1 MNKKSQGPGTDEA
14 AAAAIAVAQPVL
26 LTNVEAAV
34 DEILRRLPGEIRLA
48 LPLGVGKP
56 NPLLNAL
63 YRRVAA
69 QPERRLHIY
78 TALSLERPKGRTEL
92 EQHFLAPLVER
103 VFADYPDLAYVAP
116 LRAGQLPPNISVQ
129 EFFFKTADYLGNE
142 AAQQGFICTNYS
154 FAVRDMCSQGINLL
168 MQAVATRL
176 NPETGAREYSLS
188 CNPDLSFDLLE
199 HQAAAGQPVLSVAMV
214 NEALPFMPGPAVAD
228 VGLFSLLLSGPGCSH
243 SVFAPPN
250 AAISW
255 ADYAIGLHASSLV
268 KDGGTLQIGIG
279 SLGDAI
285 AQALIVRETRNADY
299 RAILSGLCGL
309 SGCTPSDPQAGRE
322 LGRFEQGLYG
332 CSEMFVNGFMRLIDA
347 GLIRRLVFDDLDL
360 QALALAGQLG
370 PQPEASVIRALQER
384 GRIASP
390 LRPCDL
396 DFLQAQGLLKPEVEL
411 QTDGRLA
418 YAGQH
423 WPNCCEAMA
432 PELIGPAWRRA
443 TLMHGGFF
451 LGPRDFYQRLRELPE
466 GLRQRIAMTRIHFIN
481 ELYGDALGSEVLK
494 RAQRRDARFINTTMK
509 MTLLGAASSDGY
521 DSGQMV
527 SGVGGQYNFV
537 AMAHALQGARSILL
551 LRATHDNA
559 QGLSSS
565 IVWHYAN
572 CTIPRHLRDI
582 VVTEYGVADLRGCS
596 DAEVIARLLQV
607 CDSRF
612 QQGLMDEAKAHGKLP
627 ADYQLPAS
635 ARRNLP
641 EALREQLRPWR
652 NSGVLPDFP
661 FGTDLSDEEMQIV
674 RALKKLKHA
683 SHHPVELV
691 KLIVKSLGPQ
701 TPVPEAWLERLGLH
715 EAHSFKQLFLRR
727 LFASNL

>member
-1 MNKKSQGPGTDEA
+1 MLHRNAPQAPGDDLSA
-14 AAAAIAVAQPVL
+14 KPQPQHCADL
-26 LTNVEAAV
+26 EAAV
-34 DEILRRLPGEIRLA
+34 DEILRRIPGDIGLA
-48 LPLGVGKP
+48 LPLGIGKP
-56 NPLLNAL
+56 NPLVNAL
-63 YRRVAA
+63 YRRIAA
-69 QPERRLHIY
+69 LPERRLRIY
-78 TALSLERPKGRTEL
+78 TALSLEKPKGRSEL

-103 VFADYPDLAYVAP
+103 VFADYPDLAYVGP
-116 LRAGQLPPNISVQ
+116 LRAGQLPDNIAVQ
-129 EFFFKTADYLGNE
+129 EFFLKTADYLGNE

-154 FAVRDMCSQGINLL
+154 FAVRDICAQGVNLL
-168 MQAVATRL
+168 IQAVAARV
-176 NPETGAREYSLS
+176 NPETGEREFSLS

-199 HQAAAGQPVLSVAMV
+199 HQRAAGQPVLTVAMV

-228 VGLFSLLLSGPGCSH
+228 ARLFDLMVEGPGCSH
-243 SVFAPPN
+243 ALFAPPN

-285 AQALIVRETRNADY
+285 AQALIVRDSRNHDY
-299 RAILSGLCGL
+299 RAILAGLC
-309 SGCTPSDPQAGRE
+309 SGGAAEAPDGWQEGRE

-347 GLIRRLVFDDLDL
+347 GLIRRLVFDDLAL
-360 QALALAGQLG
+360 QQLALEGRLGAAPDAG
-370 PQPEASVIRALQER
+370 VIRALCER

-390 LRPCDL
+390 LRASDL
-396 DFLQAQGLLKPEVEL
+396 AFLQSQGLLQAGVTL
-411 QTDGRLA
+411 AADGQLLFWQGQT
-418 YAGQH
+418 
-423 WPNCCEAMA
+423 WPNQPEALA
-432 PELIGPAWRRA
+432 PELIGLGWRRA
-443 TLMHGGFF
+443 ALMHGGFF

-466 GLRQRIAMTRIHFIN
+466 ALRQRIAMTRIHYIN
-481 ELYGDALGSEVLK
+481 ELYGDVRGSEALK

-521 DSGQMV
+521 ESGQMV

-537 AMAHALQGARSILL
+537 AMAHALPDARSILL

-565 IVWHYAN
+565 IAWHYAN

-596 DAEVIARLLQV
+596 DAEVISRLLQV

-627 ADYQLPAS
+627 ADYQLPTA

-641 EALREQLRPWR
+641 ETLRERLRPWR

-701 TPVPEAWLERLGLH
+701 APVPEAWLERLGLN

>member
-1 MNKKSQGPGTDEA
+1 MTMDQGPDVA
-14 AAAAIAVAQPVL
+14 AFDAPPLMLADL
-26 LTNVEAAV
+26 EAAV
-34 DEILRRLPGEIRLA
+34 DEILRRIPGEIRLA
-48 LPLGVGKP
+48 LPLGIGKP

-69 QPERRLHIY
+69 SPERSLRIF
-78 TALSLERPKGRTEL
+78 TALSLEKPKGRSEL
-92 EQHFLAPLVER
+92 ERHFLEPLVER
-103 VFADYPDLAYVAP
+103 VFADYPDLAYVGP
-116 LRAGQLPPNISVQ
+116 LRAGSLPANISVQ
-129 EFFFKTADYLGNE
+129 EVFLKTADYLGNE

-154 FAVRDMCSQGINLL
+154 FAVREICAQGINLL

-176 NPETGAREYSLS
+176 NPETGKREYSLS
-188 CNPDLSFDLLE
+188 CNPDLSFDMLE
-199 HQAAAGQPVLSVAMV
+199 RQAAAGRPLLSVAMV
-214 NEALPFMPGPAVAD
+214 NEALPFMPGPAQAD
-228 VGLFSLLLSGPGCSH
+228 ASLFSLLVQGPGCSH
-243 SVFAPPN
+243 TLFAPPN

-255 ADYAIGLHASSLV
+255 TDYAIGLHASSLV

-285 AQALIVRETRNADY
+285 AQALIVRETRNHDY
-299 RAILSGLCGL
+299 RAILAGLCGGE
-309 SGCTPSDPQAGRE
+309 SGEATSAGAVRRE

-332 CSEMFVNGFMRLIDA
+332 CSEMFVNGFMQLIDA

-360 QALALAGQLG
+360 QQLALAGRLG
-370 PQPEASVIRALQER
+370 PRPDAAAVRALLER

-390 LRPCDL
+390 LRPADL
-396 DFLQAQGLLKPEVEL
+396 RFLQNQGLVRAEVLL
-411 QTDGRLA
+411 QA
-418 YAGQH
+418 NGQLGYGGQN
-423 WPNCCEAMA
+423 WPNCSEALA
-432 PELIGPAWRRA
+432 PELIGPDWRRA
-443 TLMHGGFF
+443 TVMHGGFF
-451 LGPRDFYQRLRELPE
+451 LGPTAFYRRLHGLPE
-466 GLRQRIAMTRIHFIN
+466 ALRQRIAMTRIHFIN
-481 ELYGDALGSEVLK
+481 ELYGDALGTEALK
-494 RAQRRDARFINTTMK
+494 RAQRRDARFMNTTMK
-509 MTLLGAASSDGY
+509 MTLLGAASSDAY

-537 AMAHALQGARSILL
+537 AMAHALPDARSILM

-565 IVWHYAN
+565 IVWSHGN

-582 VVTEYGVADLRGCS
+582 VVTEYGVADLRSCS
-596 DAEVIARLLQV
+596 DAEVIARLLNV
-607 CDSRF
+607 CDARF
-612 QQGLMDEAKAHGKLP
+612 QHSPMDEAKAHGKLP

-641 EALREQLRPWR
+641 ETLREQLRPWR
-652 NSGVLPDFP
+652 NCGVLPDFP

-701 TPVPEAWLERLGLH
+701 TPVPEAWLERLGLN

-727 LFASNL
+727 LFSSNL